1 VCIIVGTSVSNRRL
15 ELISVDPQAGPAGT
29 EIGSWQRDYLMAD
42 PRDYNMAEDIE
53 GLSSTV
59 PLRAQTGGPL
69 HLLRQTKMGVPAKAK
84 GAAAKPVAAAQKAV
98 PRGAAKH
105 VKALKG
111 KRAQSLCGVGSGCE
125 FESDQNVG
133 SAEVIR
139 MSTDPDVRARRALFR
154 EIDTNGDG
162 QLDFEEIK
170 QYLEGL
176 GVSMPDADLEALI
189 ANVDLDGSGTLSQR
203 ELDRMFGETSER
215 NPAGPSDAVMAEI
228 KDAVIEY
235 QDEQQRQRKIW
246 EGDSDPTRFRAAAR
260 AALKPAG
267 KHTAARTQVL
277 CGLDAGCEDDMA
289 NEINNAALVDAQTVS
304 ADMPAYPDADTID
317 EVYQAMDEKKKLE
330 DAADR
335 QRRGTKV
342 AN

>member
-1 VCIIVGTSVSNRRL
+1 
-15 ELISVDPQAGPAGT
+15 
-29 EIGSWQRDYLMAD
+29 M
-42 PRDYNMAEDIE
+42 
-53 GLSSTV
+53 
-59 PLRAQTGGPL
+59 
-69 HLLRQTKMGVPAKAK
+69 
-84 GAAAKPVAAAQKAV
+84 
-98 PRGAAKH
+98 
-105 VKALKG
+105 
-111 KRAQSLCGVGSGCE
+111 
-125 FESDQNVG
+125 
-133 SAEVIR
+133 
-139 MSTDPDVRARRALFR
+139 
-154 EIDTNGDG
+154 
-162 QLDFEEIK
+162 
-170 QYLEGL
+170 
-176 GVSMPDADLEALI
+176 SMPDADLEALI

>member
-1 VCIIVGTSVSNRRL
+1 MPRSCVPCRCVVRGAADLARCGRCVGPDEQARPQVCIIVGTSVSNRRL

-162 QLDFEEIK
+162 QAL
-170 QYLEGL
+170 
-176 GVSMPDADLEALI
+176 MPPPPP
-189 ANVDLDGSGTLSQR
+189 LS
-203 ELDRMFGETSER
+203 
-215 NPAGPSDAVMAEI
+215 
-228 KDAVIEY
+228 Y
-235 QDEQQRQRKIW
+235 
-246 EGDSDPTRFRAAAR
+246 
-260 AALKPAG
+260 
-267 KHTAARTQVL
+267 
-277 CGLDAGCEDDMA
+277 
-289 NEINNAALVDAQTVS
+289 
-304 ADMPAYPDADTID
+304 
-317 EVYQAMDEKKKLE
+317 
-330 DAADR
+330 
-335 QRRGTKV
+335 
-342 AN
+342 